1 MIVDCR
7 ANTDNPN
14 IQIVDSYKLVYLH
27 VHEEVVDALLQH
39 VKENPDNSGWDRE
52 RQDMLYEWN
61 YHNMAYSLGFGKER
75 AQSVDLDKADENKP
89 AVIKFIEIII
99 EKVRR

>member
-1 MIVDCR
+1 
-7 ANTDNPN
+7 
-14 IQIVDSYKLVYLH
+14 
-27 VHEEVVDALLQH
+27 
-39 VKENPDNSGWDRE
+39 
-52 RQDMLYEWN
+52 MLYEWN
-61 YHNMAYSLGFGKER
+61 YHNMAYSLGLGKER

>member
-1 MIVDCR
+1 MKIIAC
-7 ANTDNPN
+7 
-14 IQIVDSYKLVYLH
+14 SLVQY
-27 VHEEVVDALLQH
+27 

-89 AVIKFIEIII
+89 AVVKFVEILID
-99 EKVRR
+99 KARR